1 MSLDVVYEG
10 NMYRV
15 FKTAVPGNVNKFQF
29 FVEETT
35 TGLRLSKFSK
45 SGIAIATAKGLDA
58 GSRGFN
64 GWTPAFVARTIC

>member
-10 NMYRV
+10 KMYRV
-15 FKTAVPGNVNKFQF
+15 FKTTAPGNLNKSQF
-29 FVEETT
+29 YVEETT

-58 GSRGFN
+58 GSYGFN
-64 GWTPAFVARTIC
+64 GWTPAFVARTL